1 MILFLFQTEAA
12 DGRFLRKIVDWTAFG
27 FERVETA
34 YSWKRAEELCEEC
47 RPDLVICSLTFEK
60 GSYQD
65 LLFSIRKR
73 YPEVQFIITGKVQP
87 TDMHALLRLA
97 VIDFVENPTDSAAWN
112 DPLRSFLEKSTE
124 RNTLL
129 QKAEEGTYWKKNQ
142 RLIQD
147 QFWKNLFLSRAGT
160 DPEEIERA
168 AAQVMERIDKDKQ
181 YLMVLITMKNQEEMW
196 RRWGEH
202 VCQSMI
208 QNLGRAVTEES
219 QLKSRVIIIYSRVV
233 ILLEETSDREITDC
247 CKALI
252 QRGKQEL
259 DADLFCYIGD
269 PVYCERLAELYQ
281 SLLSYSKDDI
291 LRQKSI
297 VKISKRL
304 MNSSERVIIPPS
316 WSDILYS
323 MEPLRLVEEVRYFL
337 VAQAKD
343 GLLSEKRIRIF
354 QQDMLQLLFSYM
366 EKKELSAH
374 ELYDNSSI
382 YELYKVAILSID
394 GMCWWIQHC
403 INYINETV
411 SGNNLEAG
419 GKVTATVK
427 EYIRTHL
434 DEKISMEDLAAKVHL
449 SPDYMSKIFKHE
461 TGETI
466 RDYVIR
472 KRMEAA
478 KTLLRVSD
486 KSISEIGLE
495 VGYDNPSY
503 FVRIFRQRYD
513 TTPKQ
518 YREHQKSGKKI

>member
-1 MILFLFQTEAA
+1 MVLFLFQTEAA
-12 DGRFLRKIVDWTAFG
+12 DGRFLRKTVDWAAFG

-34 YSWKRAEELCEEC
+34 YSRKRAGELCQTC
-47 RPDLVICSLTFEK
+47 RPDLIVCSLTFEQ
-60 GSYQD
+60 GAYQK
-65 LLFSIRKR
+65 LLHDIKER
-73 YPEVQFIITGKVQP
+73 YPGVRFIMTGKVHP
-87 TDMHALLRLA
+87 ADMHALLRLG
-97 VIDFVENPTDSAAWN
+97 VLDYVEDPGDSTAWTET
-112 DPLRSFLEKSTE
+112 LEQFQIETAE
-124 RNTLL
+124 HNALL
-129 QKAEEGTYWKKNQ
+129 QKAEEGTYWKKN
-142 RLIQD
+142 RLLIQD
-147 QFWKNLFLSRAGT
+147 QFWKDLFVGRIST

-168 AAQVMERIDKDKQ
+168 AAQVKEQIDKDKQ

-208 QNLGRAVTEES
+208 QNLGRAVTEEFR
-219 QLKSRVIIIYSRVV
+219 LKSRVIIIYSRVI
-233 ILLEETSDREITDC
+233 ILLEEAADREITDC
-247 CKALI
+247 CRELI
-252 QRGKQEL
+252 RRGKRDL
-259 DADLFCYIGD
+259 DAELFCYIGE
-269 PVYCERLAELYQ
+269 PVYCESLPELYQ
-281 SLLSYSKDDI
+281 GLLSYSKDDI

-297 VKISKRL
+297 VQISKRQ
-304 MNSSERVIIPPS
+304 MNSAERVIIPPS

-323 MEPLRLVEEVRYFL
+323 TEPLRLVEEVRYFL
-337 VAQAKD
+337 VEQAKA
-343 GLLSEKRIRIF
+343 GQLSEKRIRVF

-394 GMCWWIQHC
+394 GMCWWIQSC

-419 GKVTATVK
+419 GKVTAAIK

-434 DEKISMEDLAAKVHL
+434 DEKVSMEDLAAKVHL

-466 RDYVIR
+466 RDYLIR
-472 KRMEAA
+472 KRMETA
-478 KTLLRVSD
+478 KTLLSVSD
-486 KSISEIGLE
+486 KSVSEIGLE

-503 FVRIFRQRYD
+503 FVRIFRQRYN

-518 YREHQKSGKKI
+518 YREQQKTGK